1 MQKQETPN
9 LPFYFKRLATF
20 LKVAKV
26 APAQQKELE
35 LAKNALTAVFEL
47 IYGTGDICCPVDH
60 VRFPPIEG

>member
-35 LAKNALTAVFEL
+35 LAKNALKEIFVT
-47 IYGTGDICCPVDH
+47 IYGKVEIRCPVD
-60 VRFPPIEG
+60 VLFFPPIED